1 MKQNILLFMDTD
13 REATLAL
20 KSTHATNYNMI
31 PYYVQSG
38 SSGVTLVAEGPSP
51 TTDNVRLGVKLKRLL
66 QDVEVQS
73 K

>member
-38 SSGVTLVAEGPSP
+38 SSSVPLVAEGPS
-51 TTDNVRLGVKLKRLL
+51 TTDNVRLNFKLKRLL